1 MRTIFSRRLPHLFA
15 ALLCCGGTNA
25 SAHEGGEHAHAP
37 ARAVNLST
45 RMKVEAGDNV
55 LIGGFI
61 IVGSG
66 EKRVALR
73 GLGPSLPV
81 SGALAD
87 PALELYDSTGSLVA
101 SNDNWRRTQQDE
113 LIASGLAPTADN
125 DAALI
130 ATLSPGNYT
139 AVVRGASDTTGV
151 ALVEVYDLDGAN
163 PTARMANLSTRG
175 NVLTD
180 DNVMIGGLIITG
192 DAPKRMIARVGGP
205 SLNVGGAPIAG
216 RLADPLLE
224 LRDGN
229 GEMVAENDNWRS
241 TQPTEIEASTL
252 APTEDREPAIVASL
266 APGAYTAVVR
276 GAQNTTGIALIEMY
290 DLDPLPQGGAATL
303 FIANMRGQGTATTNG
318 SGTAT
323 LRLSGDETSA
333 VLFFEY
339 GNLSSPVT
347 SIHIHAA
354 DGTILF
360 DPDEEP
366 RQADGSYVWNI
377 RGVGNYSVADILQLI
392 KSGQTYLNVHTTNFP
407 SGEIKGFFNFSSG
420 SAGAPA
426 PTPPPALPGGP
437 PTTTDAARFLDQA
450 SFGSTAALVARVQS
464 DGFEAFLNEQFNAPA
479 SLHVPFIDASGVTP
493 PTFTQLYQAWWTHA
507 IVAPDQ
513 LRQRVAF
520 ALSEILVVSSLG
532 AGLGDQPVAMG
543 AYYDVL
549 TRNAFGNFRQ
559 LLEEITLNPAMGRF
573 LDMLRNSKADP
584 ARKIIPNENY
594 AREILQLFST
604 GVYRLNL
611 DGSLTL
617 DGQGFP
623 VETYDQ
629 NAILG
634 LSATFTGW
642 NFAQTGTPRWFGAP
656 SNYREPMISFANYH
670 EPAAKTILDGVVIP
684 AGQTAEQDL
693 KVALDTIFNHPNVGP
708 FICRQLIQRLVT
720 SNPSPGYIYRV
731 ASVFN
736 DNGQGVRGDL
746 RAVVRA
752 ILMDYDARGAAH
764 SQLQGYGHLREPL
777 VRISHLLRAF
787 NAASTTGK
795 YAVNSTTS
803 LAQTPMRAPTVFN
816 FFSPDYQPQGPMS
829 EARLK
834 GPEFEIT
841 TDATVVTVANYLR
854 NAINNGMGP
863 TENRTTLN
871 LAFEQSIAGN
881 PAQLVDHLNGLLMG
895 GTMSPAMR
903 TIIIDAVTKTTAT
916 NVVERVRTA
925 IYLVVNSPEYVIQK

>member
-1 MRTIFSRRLPHLFA
+1 MTFIFSRRLPLLLA
-15 ALLCCGGTNA
+15 AILCCGA
-25 SAHEGGEHAHAP
+25 PVAFAHEGDHTHAP

-61 IVGSG
+61 IVGPG
-66 EKRVALR
+66 EKRIALR
-73 GLGPSLPV
+73 GLGPSLPI
-81 SGALAD
+81 SGALSD
-87 PALELYDSTGSLVA
+87 PALELYDSSGTLVA
-101 SNDNWRRTQQDE
+101 SNNDWRSAQQDE
-113 LIASGLAPTADN
+113 LVASGLAPTHDS

-130 ATLSPGNYT
+130 ATLSTGSYT
-139 AVVRGASDTTGV
+139 AVVRGVNDTTGV
-151 ALVEVYDLDGAN
+151 ALVEVYDLDPA
-163 PTARMANLSTRG
+163 TALARMVNLSTRG
-175 NVLTD
+175 NVRTD
-180 DNVMIGGLIITG
+180 DDVMIGGLIVVG
-192 DAPKRMIARVGGP
+192 DAPKRVIARVVGP

-216 RLADPLLE
+216 RLDDPTLE

-229 GEMVAENDNWRS
+229 GDLVAENDNWRN
-241 TQPTEIEASTL
+241 TQQNDLEASTL
-252 APTEDREPAIVASL
+252 APNDDREPGIVASL
-266 APGAYTAVVR
+266 APGLYTAVVR
-276 GAQNTTGIALIEMY
+276 GAQNTTGIALVEMY
-290 DLDPLPQGGAATL
+290 DLDPLPQTGAASL
-303 FIANMRGQGTATTNG
+303 FIANMRGQGSATTNG

-323 LRLSGDETSA
+323 LRLSADEMSA
-333 VLFFEY
+333 VLFFDY

-366 RQADGSYVWNI
+366 RRADGSYLWTI
-377 RGVGNYSVADILQLI
+377 RAIANYSVADILQLI
-392 KSGQTYLNVHTTNFP
+392 KSGQTYLNVHTTNYP
-407 SGEIKGFFNFSSG
+407 AGEIKGFFTFSSG
-420 SAGAPA
+420 SNGAPA
-426 PTPPPALPGGP
+426 PTPPPPLPGGP
-437 PTTTDAARFLDQA
+437 ATATDAARFLDQA
-450 SFGSTAALVARVQS
+450 TFGSTAALVGKVQT
-464 DGFEAFLNEQFNAPA
+464 DGFEAFLNEQFNAAP
-479 SLHVPFIDASGVTP
+479 SLHVPFIDATGVLP

-513 LRQRVAF
+513 VRQRVAF

-532 AGLGDQPVAMG
+532 AGLGDQPIAMA

-549 TRNAFGNFRQ
+549 VRNAFGNFRQ
-559 LLEEITLNPAMGRF
+559 LLEEITLNPAMGRY
-573 LDMLRNSKADP
+573 LDMLRNAKADP
-584 ARKIIPNENY
+584 VRKTIPNENY

-623 VETYDQ
+623 IETYDQ

-642 NFAQTGTPRWFGAP
+642 NFAQSGTSKWFGATA
-656 SNYREPMISFANYH
+656 NYRDPMMSFANYH

-693 KVALDTIFNHPNVGP
+693 KTALDTIFNHPNVGP

-752 ILMDYDARGAAH
+752 ILLDYDARGAAQT
-764 SQLQGYGHLREPL
+764 QLQGYGHLREP
-777 VRISHLLRAF
+777 VARVSHLLRAF
-787 NAASTTGK
+787 NATSMTGK

-816 FFSPDYQPQGPMS
+816 FFSPDYQPQGPMAD
-829 EARLK
+829 ARLK

-841 TDATVVTVANYLR
+841 TDSTVVTVANYLR
-854 NAINNGMGP
+854 NIINFGMGP
-863 TENRTTLN
+863 TDNRTTIN
-871 LAFEQSIAGN
+871 LTYEHSIAGN
-881 PAQLVDHLNGLLMG
+881 PAQLVDHLNALLMG

-903 TIIIDAVTKTTAT
+903 AIIIDAVTKTTAS
-916 NVVERVRTA
+916 NAIERVRTA
-925 IYLVVNSPEYVIQK
+925 VYLVVNSPEYVIQK